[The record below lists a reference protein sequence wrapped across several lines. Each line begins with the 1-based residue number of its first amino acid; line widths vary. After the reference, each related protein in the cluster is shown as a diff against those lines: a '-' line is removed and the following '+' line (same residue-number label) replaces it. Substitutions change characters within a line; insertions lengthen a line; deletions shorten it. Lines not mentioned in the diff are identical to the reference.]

1 MQSLKFYKNR
11 LDEKIVEKFCI
22 PFMTS
27 YARRGSDV
35 LNHFINENRLIVHD
49 AAEALAVK
57 DAEKILSLISV
68 TDETPYSIERVLELV
83 RGALDFRL
91 LSPLTFKDDEFM
103 EIDGC
108 GLKQNLRRG
117 SVFKRADGSIR
128 DIDAIQWD
136 VRATAVIKNGEL
148 IKKVWPEETRYSTGL
163 AFMYEKD
170 TQERVTS
177 ITPVE
182 SQALIRN
189 FENYYGETYNIPA
202 FEVLD
207 VTNEE
212 KNGAEI
218 YTLFN
223 RKCVSS
229 FFTDCFEFI
238 DIRTDDSVYERMQQM
253 IEEDLKTVMENDFVG
268 KYEYL
273 SFGPEVTKASEE
285 DCGVE
290 TAIVIWYDDNHFFW
304 NEYVSDSM
312 AQELVNSLIDAGI
325 DERDIK
331 VTLDDDNKCVCL
343 EVFYEDG
350 TQFDT
355 ICDVIE
361 KNHILI
367 EQVKKDE

>member
-1 MQSLKFYKNR
+1 
-11 LDEKIVEKFCI
+11 
-22 PFMTS
+22 
-27 YARRGSDV
+27 
-35 LNHFINENRLIVHD
+35 
-49 AAEALAVK
+49 
-57 DAEKILSLISV
+57 
-68 TDETPYSIERVLELV
+68 
-83 RGALDFRL
+83 
-91 LSPLTFKDDEFM
+91 
-103 EIDGC
+103 
-108 GLKQNLRRG
+108 
-117 SVFKRADGSIR
+117 
-128 DIDAIQWD
+128 
-136 VRATAVIKNGEL
+136 
-148 IKKVWPEETRYSTGL
+148 
-163 AFMYEKD
+163 
-170 TQERVTS
+170 
-177 ITPVE
+177 
-182 SQALIRN
+182 
-189 FENYYGETYNIPA
+189 
-202 FEVLD
+202 
-207 VTNEE
+207 
-212 KNGAEI
+212 
-218 YTLFN
+218 
-223 RKCVSS
+223 
-229 FFTDCFEFI
+229 
-238 DIRTDDSVYERMQQM
+238 MQQM
-253 IEEDLKTVMENDFVG
+253 IEEDLKTVIENDFVG